1 MGLADEIRAVIA
13 EMPLKDQQII
23 NATHTALRYT
33 CALADELGKP
43 DKMFGATAVA
53 LLGAEYQDAE
63 EAVDGPS

>member
-43 DKMFGATAVA
+43 DKMLGATAAA

-63 EAVDGPS
+63 EAVEAQ

>member
-1 MGLADEIRAVIA
+1 MGIADEIRDVIA
-13 EMPLKDQQII
+13 QMPIHDQQVI

-43 DKMFGATAVA
+43 DKLFGATAVA

-63 EAVDGPS
+63 EAVEAQ